1 MIVLIKFAIYIFL
14 NFLSYMLLFRAILS
28 WLPISQDNKLVRI
41 LLFITEP
48 ILTPFRKLLDRTGI
62 NERLPIP
69 IDLSFIAA
77 YFTIWLIMPI
87 FL

>member
-1 MIVLIKFAIYIFL
+1 MISLIKSAIYIFL
-14 NFLSYMLLFRAILS
+14 NFLNYMLIFRAILS
-28 WLPISQDNKLVRI
+28 WFPIGQDNKLVR
-41 LLFITEP
+41 LLWFITEP
-48 ILTPFRKLLDRTGI
+48 VLTPFRKLLDKTGI
-62 NERLPIP
+62 NDRLPIP